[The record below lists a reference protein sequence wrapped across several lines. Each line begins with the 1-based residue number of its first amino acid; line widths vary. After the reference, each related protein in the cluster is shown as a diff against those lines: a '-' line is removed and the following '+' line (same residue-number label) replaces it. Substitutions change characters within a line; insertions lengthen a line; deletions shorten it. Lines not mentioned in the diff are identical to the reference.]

1 MHRALTRIARIMA
14 VPVMALAGAGLAVGS
29 SAQAATTPAAAP
41 GAADAALD
49 TPGVPAALSRQQLAW
64 QECIPDA
71 GFPQF
76 ECAGVEVPKD
86 WSKPTGE
93 RITIAVSR
101 VKAADATAR
110 RGVLLSN
117 PGGPGGSGLI
127 LSLYFSLVE
136 PDLAAAYDLIGI
148 DPRGVGS
155 SSPALAC
162 ADPAILNA
170 LYGLDG
176 RDTSAANQKRYLD
189 LNKQYAAAC
198 SADALTRH
206 IRTDQVVRD
215 YDLVRS
221 VLREAKVSYVGY
233 SAGTWLGSWYAAVFP
248 KRVDRFVLDGNL
260 DFTAPSSES
269 FNRQPAGFQK
279 SFESYLLP
287 WIASYDE
294 VYDLGTTKAAV
305 KKVYEARR
313 AVLAKTPLTLADGSA
328 LNAAGYD
335 SGIAGSLYWTG
346 LYDGLATALSTV
358 EHYDTATDEAKA
370 QVLDVFGSGGAEG
383 NDVFWAVVCQDDK
396 SPSYNQVLEDTRRF
410 RRTAPLV
417 GASWNA
423 NPCPFWPGR
432 PKGSPVEGDE
442 LPKLLM
448 INNDADPATPLG
460 NALAAR
466 RNTPNARLVTVT
478 AQPDHTIYGNGDACV
493 EGLANGWL
501 INGVMPRR
509 DTRCAGLPLPV
520 PEALAGG
527 AAAAAGAASPAA
539 RAAAAPRM
547 PAKVWI
553 EQFQK
558 THGTPKVS

>member
-1 MHRALTRIARIMA
+1 MA
-14 VPVMALAGAGLAVGS
+14 VPVMTLAGAGLAVGTP
-29 SAQAATTPAAAP
+29 AQAATTPAAAP
-41 GAADAALD
+41 SASEAALD
-49 TPGVPAALSRQQLAW
+49 TPGVPAALARQRLDW
-64 QECIPDA
+64 QECIPGA

-86 WSKPTGE
+86 WSKPAGE
-93 RITIAVSR
+93 HLTIAVSR
-101 VKAADATAR
+101 VKASDAAAR

-176 RDTSAANQKRYLD
+176 RDTSATNQKRFLD
-189 LNKQYAAAC
+189 LNTQYAATC
-198 SADALTRH
+198 SADPLTRH

-221 VLREAKVSYVGY
+221 VLRESKVSYVGY

-260 DFTAPSSES
+260 DFTSRSQES
-269 FNRQPAGFQK
+269 FDRQPPAFQN

-294 VYDLGTTKAAV
+294 VYQLGTTKAAV

-313 AVLAKTPLTLADGSA
+313 AVLAKTPLTLADGST

-346 LYDGLATALSTV
+346 LYDGLATALSTL
-358 EHYDTATDEAKA
+358 EHYATATDEQKA

-396 SPSYNQVLEDTRRF
+396 SSSYDQVLDVTRRF
-410 RRTAPLV
+410 RRTAPLI

-460 NALAAR
+460 NALSAR

-478 AQPDHTIYGNGDACV
+478 DQPDHTIYGNGDACV
-493 EGLANGWL
+493 EGIANGWL
-501 INGVMPRR
+501 INGVLPRR

-520 PEALAGG
+520 PEALGTAG
-527 AAAAAGAASPAA
+527 AAAARAASPAA
-539 RAAAAPRM
+539 RAAAVPRM